1 MCKLS
6 ELNQNKMQK
15 KERHGCLTA
24 WLIYLII
31 AYSISTFIHFFN
43 TDAENKISENMHLTH
58 GALGILGIV
67 FSVMIFNWVKLGFY
81 GVLIISIV
89 LSLLQ
94 AMYGQGILSAS
105 FIFLCLLI
113 LFLLLQ
119 IKKANTSGWN
129 NLE

>member
-1 MCKLS
+1 MRKLS

-31 AYSISTFIHFFN
+31 AYSISTLIHFFN
-43 TDAENKISENMHLTH
+43 TDAENKIPENMHLTY
-58 GALGILGIV
+58 GALEILGIV

-81 GVLIISIV
+81 GILIISIV

-119 IKKANTSGWN
+119 IKKANISGWN